1 MVHFWDCG
9 VVFGVVSER
18 KPKIKGICR
27 GAVIGAKKGGTKMS
41 RLVLKMPYVKGGG
54 HASNNVKYIATR
66 EGVDK
71 SINFNIN
78 GQHKKNNIEYIATR
92 PRAVRVANHGLFGNE
107 DEVNLNK
114 VKTEVANHTGNI
126 WQGIISLRREDA
138 ERTGYD
144 NPIAWRTLLRSKQL
158 ELAKNLKIPVENFRW
173 YAAFH
178 DEKHHPHVH
187 IVMYSANPGREYL
200 SKKGIEI
207 A

>member
-78 GQHKKNNIEYIATR
+78 GQHKKNNIEYISVA
-92 PRAVRVANHGLFGNE
+92 PSAQHWSLLSKALRAVLLLQASTNRLKLLRCLKFLLLGSSW
-107 DEVNLNK
+107 
-114 VKTEVANHTGNI
+114 I
-126 WQGIISLRREDA
+126 MISLSES
-138 ERTGYD
+138 ER
-144 NPIAWRTLLRSKQL
+144 K
-158 ELAKNLKIPVENFRW
+158 
-173 YAAFH
+173 
-178 DEKHHPHVH
+178 
-187 IVMYSANPGREYL
+187 
-200 SKKGIEI
+200 
-207 A
+207 